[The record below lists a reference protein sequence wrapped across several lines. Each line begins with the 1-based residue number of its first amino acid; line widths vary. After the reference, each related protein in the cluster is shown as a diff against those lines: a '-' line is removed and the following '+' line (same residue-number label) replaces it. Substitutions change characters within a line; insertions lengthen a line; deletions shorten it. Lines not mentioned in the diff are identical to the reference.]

1 MKEAL
6 SFSVILFHFMQIT
19 KKVAEKNHKILGKD
33 MPW

>member
-19 KKVAEKNHKILGKD
+19 KKVAEKITKF
-33 MPW
+33 